1 MPYHDIWVPVAY
13 NKAVKWH
20 LRKPQLF
27 SITSR
32 KSGSNSHLCK
42 APSILGGAS
51 LAILTSGIPSP
62 VRYPRRGWSQLL
74 RSQQEGHQPKD
85 TMPSVGTPTLNLL
98 FLESPFL
105 GMGRKQQKELYFIL
119 WSFWGVRVPV
129 CACIFVLII
138 KICTMFV
145 YYDLLI

>member
-13 NKAVKWH
+13 YKAVKWH

-42 APSILGGAS
+42 APSILDGAS

-62 VRYPRRGWSQLL
+62 VRYPRRGWWSQPL
-74 RSQQEGHQPKD
+74 RSQQEGHQPERHHAFCGD
-85 TMPSVGTPTLNLL
+85 TNTQPSISWKSHSGNG
-98 FLESPFL
+98 EK
-105 GMGRKQQKELYFIL
+105 KQKGLYFIL
-119 WSFWGVRVPV
+119 WSFWGVCV

-138 KICTMFV
+138 KICTIFV